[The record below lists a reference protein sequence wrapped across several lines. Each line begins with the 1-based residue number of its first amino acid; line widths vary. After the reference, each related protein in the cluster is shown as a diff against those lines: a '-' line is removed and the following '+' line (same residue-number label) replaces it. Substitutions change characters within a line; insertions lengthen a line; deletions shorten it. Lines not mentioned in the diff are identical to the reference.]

1 MRQVKQDIAI
11 FATSGISYCF
21 IEILWRRYTHWT
33 MAIIGGF
40 CFLTLFKVF
49 TRLKRTSLIQKCLI
63 GSIVITSIEFLSG
76 CIVNVWLKMD
86 IWDYSAMPINILGQ
100 ICPIYSLLWALLSIP
115 IVYITNKINNLKHQS
130 NKI

>member
-1 MRQVKQDIAI
+1 M
-11 FATSGISYCF
+11 
-21 IEILWRRYTHWT
+21 
-33 MAIIGGF
+33 
-40 CFLTLFKVF
+40 
-49 TRLKRTSLIQKCLI
+49 TSLIQKCLI

-115 IVYITNKINNLKHQS
+115 IVYITNKINNLKHQN